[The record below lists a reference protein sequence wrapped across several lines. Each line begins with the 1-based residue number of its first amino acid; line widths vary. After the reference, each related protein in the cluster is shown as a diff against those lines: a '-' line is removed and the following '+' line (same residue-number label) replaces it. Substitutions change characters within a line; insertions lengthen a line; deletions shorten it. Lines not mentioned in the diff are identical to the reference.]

1 MSIFAAR
8 ALRFEGFTNSY
19 RVPRQNIHEEPPFDP
34 SEEFNEIIKTSNG
47 NEFYVVK
54 LNKLKFNEELEAR
67 ASNGTASLQG
77 EEEQQGEGEEK
88 IGGEDE
94 EDAGE
99 GEDAFLTEVD
109 GQKESGVFDA
119 GAVEVPEYI
128 SSIDIPEDVII
139 RVKKVIRLNF
149 LEHLDSWCEQA
160 VERSDSVVVAKCEEL
175 NSELDLR
182 LHLHQPR
189 PRRAELDVHNVRA
202 AELVLH
208 AERVVRHCAG
218 MEQSLAE
225 LGTKFKAMSH
235 EHNKLANKFRADIEA
250 LEVVFVNATKSARLV
265 KLQNQVTVELDKFM
279 SVIRASLRQFRQH
292 LDQTLQMLRESNAR
306 FIKSFRVFSDGGN
319 FCPEEIEEHRKKLEK
334 MSAMIDSSEGS
345 IMSDLEGMESRRLDT
360 ATKIAVEFE
369 DRFKGHMSDLVFM
382 ERMARWLTNTQVKVK
397 AEVANSNTQ
406 AQKIAHMLDTLERR
420 VDACAR
426 PNLDKEQITA
436 SQLNQSLFSI
446 FEAFVGR
453 SEYLNCMKPGGS
465 QGNLATA
472 PSTAKVGFSAE
483 SPQQTTGGKA
493 GKSGEDPSVNVIK
506 SILNNLEINNMKFT
520 DEYWTQRSKL
530 RFGLDAELDGEG
542 AGGMESSR
550 EKTKSVMSQASSK
563 GSEASKSTRK
573 AVPTGA
579 EVNTRRSMSGQRRT
593 SKPIKMD
600 RKSIL
605 DKDDGVDGE
614 GGEAENFMSSIQKT
628 LREARDGLITTSEV
642 FYRQKGTRPVTRP
655 QALQETHEQC
665 SDIIAAKLQSYAQQA
680 DQYHN
685 QCLQELRAQLV
696 RFEQLSAHVPA
707 LVISDLLREEVKRLN
722 EVQAEMTT
730 RFQTTLDQLAGRQQS
745 NLNELR
751 PNLGHPTHSDQLSR
765 LCDQEQER
773 HGDYVEAVDKHTAQ
787 RQACALK
794 ESVVFMERMVKTAEL
809 QLLQYDG
816 MLVVDDV
823 EKGRV
828 EPTLYPTS
836 ELIRRMNAGEP
847 LEDDEDK
854 GSLPRGKASWIGI
867 PSNQFVVEGRPSR
880 LQVTPTVNT
889 RKTTLA
895 HSAVIK
901 ARDKAYEDYKEQFE
915 HTLRQIDEEKER
927 LMLSEQRW
935 EQAWET
941 SVDKV
946 RRLYQTE

>member
-1 MSIFAAR
+1 MAVSLAFAPSSLNMLKEIA
-8 ALRFEGFTNSY
+8 
-19 RVPRQNIHEEPPFDP
+19 EEPPFDP
-34 SEEFNEIIKTSNG
+34 SQEFNEIIKTSNG
-47 NEFYVVK
+47 NEFYVVQPITAGDGQDVDAA
-54 LNKLKFNEELEAR
+54 EPARQSSDLEAE
-67 ASNGTASLQG
+67 A
-77 EEEQQGEGEEK
+77 EEEIDGGDEGEGEE
-88 IGGEDE
+88 E
-94 EDAGE
+94 A
-99 GEDAFLTEVD
+99 AFLTEVE
-109 GQKESGVFDA
+109 GQDESGTSAAEGSFTPD
-119 GAVEVPEYI
+119 YI
-128 SSIDIPEDVII
+128 KSIDIPEDVII
-139 RVKKVIRLNF
+139 RVKKAIRLNF
-149 LEHLDSWCEQA
+149 LDHLDSWCEQA
-160 VERSDSVVVAKCEEL
+160 VERSDSVVIAKCEEL

-208 AERVVRHCAG
+208 AERVVRHCSG

-250 LEVVFVNATKSARLV
+250 LEIVFVNATKSARLV
-265 KLQNQVTVELDKFM
+265 KLQNQVSVELDKFM

-306 FIKSFRVFSDGGN
+306 FIKSFKVFSEGGN

-334 MSAMIDSSEGS
+334 MSAMIDSTEGS

-369 DRFKGHMSDLVFM
+369 DRFKSHMSDLVFI
-382 ERMARWLTNTQVKVK
+382 ERVARWLTNTQVKIK
-397 AEVANSNTQ
+397 AEVANSNGQ
-406 AQKIAHMLDTLERR
+406 AQKLVHMLDTLERR

-436 SQLNQSLFSI
+436 SQLNQSLFGI
-446 FEAFVGR
+446 FEAFVAR
-453 SEYLNCMKPGGS
+453 SEYLNCIKPGGS
-465 QGNLATA
+465 QGGIQTGPAT
-472 PSTAKVGFSAE
+472 SAKVGFSAE
-483 SPQQTTGGKA
+483 SPQQTGGKA
-493 GKSGEDPSVNVIK
+493 GKGAEDPSVNVIK
-506 SILNNLEINNMKFT
+506 SILNSPTTPKER
-520 DEYWTQRSKL
+520 TQRSKL
-530 RFGLDAELDGEG
+530 RFGIDADLDGEG
-542 AGGMESSR
+542 TTAQDSLR
-550 EKTKSVMSQASSK
+550 EKSKSAMSQASSK

-573 AVPTGA
+573 TAPAAG
-579 EVNTRRSMSGQRRT
+579 ENLTRRTPSGHRRS
-593 SKPIKMD
+593 SKPSKFD
-600 RKSIL
+600 RKSLEKMEDI
-605 DKDDGVDGE
+605 VDGE

-628 LREARDGLITTSEV
+628 LREARDGLMTTSEV

-665 SDIIAAKLQSYAQQA
+665 ADIIAAKLQSYAQQA

-696 RFEQLSAHVPA
+696 RFEQLSAHVPS
-707 LVISDLLREEVKRLN
+707 LVIADLLREEVKRLQD
-722 EVQAEMTT
+722 VQAEMTT
-730 RFQTTLDQLAGRQQS
+730 RFQATLDQLAGRQQS

-751 PNLGHPTHSDQLSR
+751 PVLGHPNHSDQLAA
-765 LCDQEQER
+765 LCEQEVQR
-773 HGDYVEAVDKHTAQ
+773 HDDYTEAVNKHTIQ
-787 RQACALK
+787 RQECALQ
-794 ESVVFMERMVKTAEL
+794 ESTLFMERMVKTAEL

-854 GSLPRGKASWIGI
+854 GALPRGKASWIGI
-867 PSNQFVVEGRPSR
+867 PSNQFVIEGRPSR

-901 ARDKAYEDYKEQFE
+901 ARDKAYEDYREQFE
-915 HTLRQIDEEKER
+915 RTLKQIEDEKER
-927 LMLSEQRW
+927 LILSEQRW
-935 EQAWET
+935 EQAWDA

-946 RRLYQTE
+946 RRLYQKE